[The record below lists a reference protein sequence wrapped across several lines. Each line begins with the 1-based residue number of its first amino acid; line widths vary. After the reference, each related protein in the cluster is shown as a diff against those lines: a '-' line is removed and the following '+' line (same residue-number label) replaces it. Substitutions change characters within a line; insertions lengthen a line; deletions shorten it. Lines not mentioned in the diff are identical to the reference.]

1 MYDYQMFRVVM
12 RGFDRDEV
20 LRYLRTHDEEL
31 NQRIAALEKEL
42 AVSEKKIRELK
53 ERISLKDSQR
63 VELEHE
69 IETKYKRYIENYDT
83 EMIVTSTDIDMIIK
97 EFSDII
103 AAGINKTL
111 HPGIY
116 S

>member
-42 AVSEKKIRELK
+42 ADCGCKVVVVGDASTTKNGYKNIREGF
-53 ERISLKDSQR
+53 
-63 VELEHE
+63 
-69 IETKYKRYIENYDT
+69 N
-83 EMIVTSTDIDMIIK
+83 
-97 EFSDII
+97 
-103 AAGINKTL
+103 AGNAI
-111 HPGIY
+111 
-116 S
+116 

>member
-69 IETKYKRYIENYDT
+69 IETTGD
-83 EMIVTSTDIDMIIK
+83 S
-97 EFSDII
+97 
-103 AAGINKTL
+103 
-111 HPGIY
+111 Y
-116 S
+116 SVYVNQDDDNGVLDVFMETK